1 MQNGRKAPCLLEE
14 RDRVLS
20 HFRMACSRCGYL
32 DSGSGHDDQKKIKTA
47 VRRSYDG
54 SCEAEVPIQVMAALS
69 LCRRLCR
76 HRSAPL
82 PTWGQVKSLSA
93 QAQIIVQLSG
103 KVFTAESLFLVM
115 CALLTATSQA
125 SSKVNVS
132 YWAYIPNPPMLE
144 RVSWAHL
151 MF

>member
-32 DSGSGHDDQKKIKTA
+32 DSGSGPEDQKKIKTA
-47 VRRSYDG
+47 VGRSYDG
-54 SCEAEVPIQVMAALS
+54 SCESEVSIQAMAALS

-82 PTWGQVKSLSA
+82 PIWGQVKSLSA
-93 QAQIIVQLSG
+93 RAQIIVQQSG
-103 KVFTAESLFLVM
+103 KVCISETLFLAM
-115 CALLTATSQA
+115 CALFTTTFPSFFYSKCESLGIH
-125 SSKVNVS
+125 SSSS
-132 YWAYIPNPPMLE
+132 YVGTCVKGRI
-144 RVSWAHL
+144 
-151 MF
+151 